1 MLAAPRV
8 SRTISPSSTEAPEPR
23 FGIRGGRLSLR
34 TLRVVNADSAAAAE
48 SSAHQEAA
56 ASRARFEEEALK
68 HLDALYRTALRMT
81 RNPSDAEDL
90 VQDALV
96 RAYRFYDRFE
106 PGTNFRAWLFKIL
119 TNTYINSYRRRQ
131 GRPQESSLE
140 DTEEFFLY
148 NQLSDEAGERLND
161 VEDTVLDQLG
171 ADAIQRA
178 IDQLP
183 PQFRT
188 TVQLSDVEGL
198 SYAEIAEATGVA
210 KGTVMS
216 RLFRGRRLL
225 QRALWEQAQAA
236 GFTSGR
242 KVHDGR
248 ANSGHQA
255 GANGVVGSARRGA
268 R

>member
-1 MLAAPRV
+1 
-8 SRTISPSSTEAPEPR
+8 
-23 FGIRGGRLSLR
+23 
-34 TLRVVNADSAAAAE
+34 VNANVAAKADNPANG
-48 SSAHQEAA
+48 EAA
-56 ASRARFEEEALK
+56 ANRARFEEEALK

-96 RAYRFYDRFE
+96 RAYRFYDRFQ

-119 TNTYINSYRRRQ
+119 TNNYINTYRRKQ

-148 NQLSDEAGERLND
+148 NQLSADQEERVSD
-161 VEDTVLDQLG
+161 VEGTVLDRLG

-216 RLFRGRRLL
+216 RLFRGRRQL
-225 QRALWEQAQAA
+225 QRALWDQAEAA
-236 GFTSGR
+236 GFTAGS
-242 KVHDGR
+242 KVHPEPGTGKD
-248 ANSGHQA
+248 SGS
-255 GANGVVGSARRGA
+255 NGVVTRMGGAAR
-268 R
+268 

>member
-1 MLAAPRV
+1 
-8 SRTISPSSTEAPEPR
+8 
-23 FGIRGGRLSLR
+23 
-34 TLRVVNADSAAAAE
+34 VNADTAPRAERSANE
-48 SSAHQEAA
+48 EAA
-56 ASRARFEEEALK
+56 ANQVRSRFEEEALQ

-96 RAYRFYDRFE
+96 RAFRFYDRFE

-119 TNTYINSYRRRQ
+119 TNTYINTYRRKH

-140 DTEEFFLY
+140 DTEDFFLY
-148 NQLSDEAGERLND
+148 NQLSDDGERVTD
-161 VEDTVLDQLG
+161 VENTVLDRLG

-198 SYAEIAEATGVA
+198 SYAEVAEATGVA

-225 QRALWEQAQAA
+225 QRALWDQAQAA
-236 GFTSGR
+236 GFTAGS
-242 KVHDGR
+242 KVHAPNG
-248 ANSGHQA
+248 NGHSGET
-255 GANGVVGSARRGA
+255 NGVVARARGGT

>member
-1 MLAAPRV
+1 MNAKAA
-8 SRTISPSSTEAPEPR
+8 
-23 FGIRGGRLSLR
+23 GR
-34 TLRVVNADSAAAAE
+34 ADNP
-48 SSAHQEAA
+48 AHGEEAA
-56 ASRARFEEEALK
+56 ATRARFEEEALK

-96 RAYRFYDRFE
+96 RGYRFYDRFE

-119 TNTYINSYRRRQ
+119 TNTYINSYRRKQ

-148 NQLSDEAGERLND
+148 NQLSNDGERVTD
-161 VEDTVLDQLG
+161 VEDTVLDRLG
-171 ADAIQRA
+171 ADSIQRA

-216 RLFRGRRLL
+216 RLFRGRRQL
-225 QRALWEQAQAA
+225 QRALWDQAQAA
-236 GFTSGR
+236 GFTSGS
-242 KVHDGR
+242 KVHLDG
-248 ANSGHQA
+248 ASETGNGS
-255 GANGVVGSARRGA
+255 NGVVAKSGGGVR
-268 R
+268 

>member
-1 MLAAPRV
+1 
-8 SRTISPSSTEAPEPR
+8 
-23 FGIRGGRLSLR
+23 
-34 TLRVVNADSAAAAE
+34 VNATGAQGANQH
-48 SSAHQEAA
+48 AHNGEAA
-56 ASRARFEEEALK
+56 ANRVRFEEEALK

-119 TNTYINSYRRRQ
+119 TNTYINNYRRKQ

-148 NQLSDEAGERLND
+148 NQLSGDGSGERVTD
-161 VEDTVLDQLG
+161 VEDTVLDGLG

-216 RLFRGRRLL
+216 RLFRGRRQL
-225 QRALWEQAQAA
+225 QRALWDQAEAA
-236 GFTSGR
+236 GFTGGS
-242 KVHDGR
+242 KVHLDST
-248 ANSGHQA
+248 AEHQPTT
-255 GANGVVGSARRGA
+255 NGVLATAKGPGVKP
-268 R
+268 

>member
-1 MLAAPRV
+1 
-8 SRTISPSSTEAPEPR
+8 
-23 FGIRGGRLSLR
+23 
-34 TLRVVNADSAAAAE
+34 VNANAADRADNP
-48 SSAHQEAA
+48 AHGEEAA
-56 ASRARFEEEALK
+56 ATRARFEEEALK

-96 RAYRFYDRFE
+96 RGYRFYDRFE

-119 TNTYINSYRRRQ
+119 TNTYINSYRRKQ

-148 NQLSDEAGERLND
+148 NQLSNDGERVTD
-161 VEDTVLDQLG
+161 VEDTVLDRLG

-216 RLFRGRRLL
+216 RLFRGRRQL
-225 QRALWEQAQAA
+225 QRALWDQAQAA
-236 GFTSGR
+236 GFTSGS
-242 KVHDGR
+242 KVHLDGPSETGKG
-248 ANSGHQA
+248 N
-255 GANGVVGSARRGA
+255 NGVVARTRGGV

>member
-1 MLAAPRV
+1 M
-8 SRTISPSSTEAPEPR
+8 STDNPEY
-23 FGIRGGRLSLR
+23 
-34 TLRVVNADSAAAAE
+34 AQAAAG
-48 SSAHQEAA
+48 
-56 ASRARFEEEALK
+56 FEQQALQ

-96 RAYRFYDRFE
+96 RAFRFYDRFE
-106 PGTNFRAWLFKIL
+106 QGTNFRAWLFKIL
-119 TNTYINSYRRRQ
+119 TNVYINSYRRKQ
-131 GRPQESSLE
+131 GRPQESSLD

-148 NQLSDEAGERLND
+148 SQLQGDAPSDHVTD

-171 ADAIQRA
+171 AADIQRA

-188 TVQLSDVEGL
+188 TVQLADVEGL
-198 SYAEIAEATGVA
+198 SYAEIAEATNVA

-225 QRALWEQAQAA
+225 QRALWDQARAS
-236 GFTSGR
+236 GFTSGN
-242 KVHDGR
+242 KVHLDDADLVGGR
-248 ANSGHQA
+248 T
-255 GANGVVGSARRGA
+255 R
-268 R
+268 

>member
-1 MLAAPRV
+1 MAVNARAAPRPDT
-8 SRTISPSSTEAPEPR
+8 SDREEAGANRT
-23 FGIRGGRLSLR
+23 
-34 TLRVVNADSAAAAE
+34 
-48 SSAHQEAA
+48 
-56 ASRARFEEEALK
+56 RFEEEALQ

-81 RNPSDAEDL
+81 RNPADAEDL

-119 TNTYINSYRRRQ
+119 TNTYINSYRRKQ

-148 NQLSDEAGERLND
+148 NQLSNDGERVTD

-183 PQFRT
+183 RQFRT
-188 TVQLSDVEGL
+188 TVQLADVEGL

-216 RLFRGRRLL
+216 RLFRGRRQL
-225 QRALWEQAQAA
+225 QRALWEQARAA
-236 GFTSGR
+236 GFTSGS
-242 KVHDGR
+242 KVHSNGSPAAEPDAASDGTL
-248 ANSGHQA
+248 ANSG
-255 GANGVVGSARRGA
+255 GRAR
-268 R
+268 

>member
-1 MLAAPRV
+1 MNAKAA
-8 SRTISPSSTEAPEPR
+8 
-23 FGIRGGRLSLR
+23 GRA
-34 TLRVVNADSAAAAE
+34 NNP
-48 SSAHQEAA
+48 AHGEEAA
-56 ASRARFEEEALK
+56 ATRARFEEEALK

-96 RAYRFYDRFE
+96 RGYRFYDRFE

-119 TNTYINSYRRRQ
+119 TNTYINSYRRKQ

-148 NQLSDEAGERLND
+148 NQLSNDGERVTD
-161 VEDTVLDQLG
+161 VEDTVLDSLG
-171 ADAIQRA
+171 ADSIQRA

-216 RLFRGRRLL
+216 RLFRGRRQL
-225 QRALWEQAQAA
+225 QRALWDQAQAA
-236 GFTSGR
+236 GFTSGS
-242 KVHDGR
+242 KVHLDG
-248 ANSGHQA
+248 APETGNGS
-255 GANGVVGSARRGA
+255 NGVVAKSGGGVR
-268 R
+268 

>member
-1 MLAAPRV
+1 
-8 SRTISPSSTEAPEPR
+8 
-23 FGIRGGRLSLR
+23 
-34 TLRVVNADSAAAAE
+34 VNAKAAGRANNP
-48 SSAHQEAA
+48 AHGEEAA
-56 ASRARFEEEALK
+56 ATRARFEEEALK

-96 RAYRFYDRFE
+96 RGYRFYDRFE

-119 TNTYINSYRRRQ
+119 TNTYINSYRRKQ

-148 NQLSDEAGERLND
+148 NQLSNDGERVTD
-161 VEDTVLDQLG
+161 VEDTVLDRLG
-171 ADAIQRA
+171 ADSIQRA

-216 RLFRGRRLL
+216 RLFRGRRQL
-225 QRALWEQAQAA
+225 QRALWDQAQAA
-236 GFTSGR
+236 GFTSGS
-242 KVHDGR
+242 KVHLDG
-248 ANSGHQA
+248 ASETGNGS
-255 GANGVVGSARRGA
+255 NGVVAKSGGGVR
-268 R
+268 

>member
-1 MLAAPRV
+1 VDANGAAK
-8 SRTISPSSTEAPEPR
+8 
-23 FGIRGGRLSLR
+23 
-34 TLRVVNADSAAAAE
+34 ADNSAKL
-48 SSAHQEAA
+48 EAA
-56 ASRARFEEEALK
+56 ANRARFEEEALQ

-96 RAYRFYDRFE
+96 RAYRFYDRFQ

-119 TNTYINSYRRRQ
+119 TNTYINTYRRKQ

-148 NQLSDEAGERLND
+148 NQLSADQEERVTD
-161 VEDTVLDQLG
+161 VEDTVLDGLG

-178 IDQLP
+178 IDALP

-216 RLFRGRRLL
+216 RLFRGRRQL
-225 QRALWEQAQAA
+225 QRALWDQAEAA
-236 GFTSGR
+236 GFTSGS
-242 KVHDGR
+242 KVHLEPSTPATGDEQG
-248 ANSGHQA
+248 S
-255 GANGVVGSARRGA
+255 NGVVARMGGA
-268 R
+268 AR

>member
-1 MLAAPRV
+1 MNAKPAARPNE
-8 SRTISPSSTEAPEPR
+8 SQDEE
-23 FGIRGGRLSLR
+23 
-34 TLRVVNADSAAAAE
+34 SAANRVR
-48 SSAHQEAA
+48 S
-56 ASRARFEEEALK
+56 RFEEEALQ

-119 TNTYINSYRRRQ
+119 TNTYINSYRRKQ
-131 GRPQESSLE
+131 GRPQESSLD

-148 NQLSDEAGERLND
+148 NQINDDRGGERVTD

-198 SYAEIAEATGVA
+198 SYAEVADALGVA

-236 GFTSGR
+236 GFTTGS
-242 KVHDGR
+242 KVHTNGT
-248 ANSGHQA
+248 
-255 GANGVVGSARRGA
+255 NGVVVSSKPRGA
-268 R
+268 RK

>member
-1 MLAAPRV
+1 M
-8 SRTISPSSTEAPEPR
+8 STSNSEY
-23 FGIRGGRLSLR
+23 
-34 TLRVVNADSAAAAE
+34 ADPKS
-48 SSAHQEAA
+48 
-56 ASRARFEEEALK
+56 RFEEQALQ

-106 PGTNFRAWLFKIL
+106 QGTNFRAWLFKIL
-119 TNTYINSYRRRQ
+119 TNTYINSYRRKQ
-131 GRPQESSLE
+131 GRPQEASLE

-148 NQLSDEAGERLND
+148 NQLQGDAVERVTD
-161 VEDTVLDQLG
+161 VEDTVLDRLG
-171 ADAIQRA
+171 AADIQRA

-188 TVQLSDVEGL
+188 TVQLADVEGL

-216 RLFRGRRLL
+216 RLFRGRRQL
-225 QRALWEQAQAA
+225 QRALWEQAKAA
-236 GFTSGR
+236 GFTSGS
-242 KVHDGR
+242 KVHLDKEPETDVGLVGGR
-248 ANSGHQA
+248 A
-255 GANGVVGSARRGA
+255 R
-268 R
+268 

>member
-1 MLAAPRV
+1 M
-8 SRTISPSSTEAPEPR
+8 TTEAATNRDR
-23 FGIRGGRLSLR
+23 F
-34 TLRVVNADSAAAAE
+34 E
-48 SSAHQEAA
+48 QEA
-56 ASRARFEEEALK
+56 LQ
-68 HLDALYRTALRMT
+68 HVDALYRTALRMT

-106 PGTNFRAWLFKIL
+106 QGTNFRAWLFKIL
-119 TNTYINSYRRRQ
+119 TNTYINSYRRKQ

-140 DTEEFFLY
+140 DTEDFFLY
-148 NQLSDEAGERLND
+148 NQLSNDGDRVTD
-161 VEDTVLDQLG
+161 VEDTVLDRLG
-171 ADAIQRA
+171 ADDIQRA

-188 TVQLSDVEGL
+188 TVQLADVEGL
-198 SYAEIAEATGVA
+198 SYAEVAEATGVA

-225 QRALWEQAQAA
+225 QRALWDQARAA
-236 GFTSGR
+236 GFTSGS
-242 KVHDGR
+242 KVHQEQPSPPLPDGEG
-248 ANSGHQA
+248 SGSL
-255 GANGVVGSARRGA
+255 VGGRR

>member
-1 MLAAPRV
+1 MV
-8 SRTISPSSTEAPEPR
+8 
-23 FGIRGGRLSLR
+23 RLKA
-34 TLRVVNADSAAAAE
+34 VNADAATRAE
-48 SSAHQEAA
+48 SRADKEAA
-56 ASRARFEEEALK
+56 ANRARFEDEALK

-119 TNTYINSYRRRQ
+119 TNTYINSYRRKQ
-131 GRPQESSLE
+131 GRPQESSLD
-140 DTEEFFLY
+140 DTEDFFLY
-148 NQLSDEAGERLND
+148 NQLSSDGGGERVTD
-161 VEDTVLDQLG
+161 VEDTVLDQL
-171 ADAIQRA
+171 
-178 IDQLP
+178 P
-183 PQFRT
+183 PQVRT

-225 QRALWEQAQAA
+225 QRALWDQAQAA
-236 GFTSGR
+236 GFTSGS
-242 KVHDGR
+242 KVHQDSD
-248 ANSGHQA
+248 AQQDSG
-255 GANGVVGSARRGA
+255 NGVVTRARGEA

>member
-1 MLAAPRV
+1 VNAEAATRAE
-8 SRTISPSSTEAPEPR
+8 SRTH
-23 FGIRGGRLSLR
+23 L
-34 TLRVVNADSAAAAE
+34 
-48 SSAHQEAA
+48 EAA
-56 ASRARFEEEALK
+56 ASRAQFEEEALK

-119 TNTYINSYRRRQ
+119 TNTYINSYRRKQ
-131 GRPQESSLE
+131 GRPPESSLE

-148 NQLSDEAGERLND
+148 NQLSNDAGERLTD
-161 VEDTVLDQLG
+161 VEDTVLDRLG
-171 ADAIQRA
+171 ADAIQKA
-178 IDQLP
+178 IDRLP

-225 QRALWEQAQAA
+225 QRALWDQAKAA
-236 GFTSGR
+236 GFTAGS
-242 KVHDGR
+242 KVHADSTSERTSDSNGLVAR
-248 ANSGHQA
+248 ARG
-255 GANGVVGSARRGA
+255 GAE
-268 R
+268 

>member
-1 MLAAPRV
+1 LVRLKAVDANGAAR
-8 SRTISPSSTEAPEPR
+8 
-23 FGIRGGRLSLR
+23 
-34 TLRVVNADSAAAAE
+34 ADNPANG
-48 SSAHQEAA
+48 EAA
-56 ASRARFEEEALK
+56 ANRARFEEEALK

-96 RAYRFYDRFE
+96 RAYRFYDRFQ

-119 TNTYINSYRRRQ
+119 TNTYINTYRRKQ

-148 NQLSDEAGERLND
+148 NQLSADQEERVTD
-161 VEDTVLDQLG
+161 VEDTVLDGLG

-216 RLFRGRRLL
+216 RLFRGRRQL
-225 QRALWEQAQAA
+225 QRALWDQAEAA
-236 GFTSGR
+236 GFTGGS
-242 KVHDGR
+242 KVHLEPSTTGKD
-248 ANSGHQA
+248 SGT
-255 GANGVVGSARRGA
+255 NGVVANVRGA
-268 R
+268 AR

>member
-1 MLAAPRV
+1 M
-8 SRTISPSSTEAPEPR
+8 TNTEA
-23 FGIRGGRLSLR
+23 
-34 TLRVVNADSAAAAE
+34 AE
-48 SSAHQEAA
+48 AREQFEREAMQ
-56 ASRARFEEEALK
+56 

-106 PGTNFRAWLFKIL
+106 QGTNFRAWLFKIL
-119 TNTYINSYRRRQ
+119 TNTYINSYRRKQ

-140 DTEEFFLY
+140 DTEDFFLY
-148 NQLSDEAGERLND
+148 NQISSDAPDAVND
-161 VEDTVLDQLG
+161 VEDTVLDRLS
-171 ADAIQRA
+171 ADEIQRA

-188 TVQLSDVEGL
+188 TVQLADVEGL
-198 SYAEIAEATGVA
+198 SYAEVAEATNVA

-225 QRALWEQAQAA
+225 QRALWDQARAA
-236 GFTSGR
+236 GFTARQQGAPGR
-242 KVHDGR
+242 R
-248 ANSGHQA
+248 S
-255 GANGVVGSARRGA
+255 RWRE
-268 R
+268 

>member
-1 MLAAPRV
+1 
-8 SRTISPSSTEAPEPR
+8 
-23 FGIRGGRLSLR
+23 LR
-34 TLRVVNADSAAAAE
+34 TLKAVSARTAAKANPE
-48 SSAHQEAA
+48 THAEAA
-56 ASRARFEEEALK
+56 ATRARFEDEALQ

-119 TNTYINSYRRRQ
+119 TNTYINSYRRKQ

-140 DTEEFFLY
+140 DTEDFFLY
-148 NQLSDEAGERLND
+148 NQLSSDGGERVTD

-216 RLFRGRRLL
+216 RLFRGRRQL
-225 QRALWEQAQAA
+225 QRALWDQAQTA
-236 GFTSGR
+236 GFTGGS
-242 KVHDGR
+242 KVHQNGEVRDGD
-248 ANSGHQA
+248 HL
-255 GANGVVGSARRGA
+255 
-268 R
+268 

>member
-1 MLAAPRV
+1 VDANGAAKANKP
-8 SRTISPSSTEAPEPR
+8 TN
-23 FGIRGGRLSLR
+23 G
-34 TLRVVNADSAAAAE
+34 
-48 SSAHQEAA
+48 EAA
-56 ASRARFEEEALK
+56 ANRARFEGEALE

-96 RAYRFYDRFE
+96 RAYRFYDRFQ

-119 TNTYINSYRRRQ
+119 TNTYINTYRRKQ

-140 DTEEFFLY
+140 DTEDFFLY
-148 NQLSDEAGERLND
+148 NQLSADQEERVSD
-161 VEDTVLDQLG
+161 VEDTVLDGLG

-178 IDQLP
+178 IDHLP

-216 RLFRGRRLL
+216 RLFRGRRQL
-225 QRALWEQAQAA
+225 QRALWDQAEAA
-236 GFTSGR
+236 GFTAGS
-242 KVHDGR
+242 KVHREAETGNNADR
-248 ANSGHQA
+248 
-255 GANGVVGSARRGA
+255 NGVVAKMGGAAR
-268 R
+268 

>member
-1 MLAAPRV
+1 MREE
-8 SRTISPSSTEAPEPR
+8 TEAAENPR
-23 FGIRGGRLSLR
+23 
-34 TLRVVNADSAAAAE
+34 D
-48 SSAHQEAA
+48 
-56 ASRARFEEEALK
+56 RFEHEALQ

-119 TNTYINSYRRRQ
+119 TNTYINSYRRKQ

-140 DTEEFFLY
+140 DTEDFFLY
-148 NQLSDEAGERLND
+148 NQLSSDASERVTD
-161 VEDTVLDQLG
+161 VEDTVLDRLG

-188 TVQLSDVEGL
+188 TVQLADVEGL
-198 SYAEIAEATGVA
+198 SYAEVAEATGVA

-225 QRALWEQAQAA
+225 QRALWDQARAA
-236 GFTSGR
+236 GFTEGS
-242 KVHDGR
+242 KVHQDLIKP
-248 ANSGHQA
+248 SSSL
-255 GANGVVGSARRGA
+255 VGGGSSRR
-268 R
+268 

>member
-1 MLAAPRV
+1 
-8 SRTISPSSTEAPEPR
+8 
-23 FGIRGGRLSLR
+23 
-34 TLRVVNADSAAAAE
+34 VNANGAARADNPATG
-48 SSAHQEAA
+48 EAA
-56 ASRARFEEEALK
+56 ANRARFEEEALN

-96 RAYRFYDRFE
+96 RAYRFYDRFQ

-119 TNTYINSYRRRQ
+119 TNTYINTYRRKQ

-148 NQLSDEAGERLND
+148 NQLSADQEERVTD
-161 VEDTVLDQLG
+161 VEDTVLDGLG

-183 PQFRT
+183 TQFRT

-216 RLFRGRRLL
+216 RLFRGRRQL
-225 QRALWEQAQAA
+225 QRALWDQAEAA
-236 GFTSGR
+236 GFTGGS
-242 KVHDGR
+242 KVHLEPSTAGKDG
-248 ANSGHQA
+248 G
-255 GANGVVGSARRGA
+255 GNGVVAEVRGA
-268 R
+268 AR

>member
-1 MLAAPRV
+1 MV
-8 SRTISPSSTEAPEPR
+8 TTEEATTRDR
-23 FGIRGGRLSLR
+23 F
-34 TLRVVNADSAAAAE
+34 E
-48 SSAHQEAA
+48 QEA
-56 ASRARFEEEALK
+56 LQ

-106 PGTNFRAWLFKIL
+106 QGTNFRAWLFKIL
-119 TNTYINSYRRRQ
+119 TNTYINSYRRKQ

-148 NQLSDEAGERLND
+148 NQLSSDGDRVTD
-161 VEDTVLDQLG
+161 VEDTVLDHLG

-188 TVQLSDVEGL
+188 TVQLADVEGL

-236 GFTSGR
+236 GFTSGS
-242 KVHDGR
+242 KVHQNGPSLIGGR
-248 ANSGHQA
+248 AP
-255 GANGVVGSARRGA
+255 
-268 R
+268 

>member
-1 MLAAPRV
+1 
-8 SRTISPSSTEAPEPR
+8 
-23 FGIRGGRLSLR
+23 
-34 TLRVVNADSAAAAE
+34 VNAKPAAQAQSTSSPEAAAA
-48 SSAHQEAA
+48 
-56 ASRARFEEEALK
+56 RARFEEEALQ

-81 RNPSDAEDL
+81 HNPSDAEDL
-90 VQDALV
+90 VQDALI

-119 TNTYINSYRRRQ
+119 TNTYINSYRRKQ

-140 DTEEFFLY
+140 DTEDFFLY
-148 NQLSDEAGERLND
+148 NQLSQDNGERVTD

-188 TVQLSDVEGL
+188 TVQMADVEGL
-198 SYAEIAEATGVA
+198 SYADIAEATGVA

-236 GFTSGR
+236 GFTSGS
-242 KVHDGR
+242 KVHLEPHD
-248 ANSGHQA
+248 
-255 GANGVVGSARRGA
+255 NGVVAPHNGKGPAAGKGEASRR
-268 R
+268 